1 MDDVAATD
9 SVNRAQLLRELIN
22 NVPTNVYAID
32 AQGICLLSEGGLL
45 AQIGL
50 QPGQN
55 VGIDVFVAYEGLPPV
70 IEALRAAQRGEA
82 TTIEFAFADRVY
94 TQSTLPRRNA
104 DGTLAGAFCILMDV
118 TERRRD
124 EQLLREQVS
133 IIQAQ
138 KQAIMMMSTPIIEV
152 WDDVLAVPLVGVID
166 HERAAVILRELL
178 AAISHKRTRFAI
190 LDLTGVENVDPSS
203 AEHLVR
209 IIRSVKLLGSEA
221 LVTGIRPGI
230 AQIMVG
236 LGLDLGAMTTLRSL
250 QEALRY
256 CTTQDASAGD
266 ATLVR
271 KM

>member
-1 MDDVAATD
+1 MDDVVTD
-9 SVNRAQLLRELIN
+9 SVTQAQLLRELIN

-32 AQGICLLSEGGLL
+32 NDGLCLLSEGGLL

-50 QPGQN
+50 KPGQN
-55 VGIDVFVAYEGLPPV
+55 VGIDVFESYRELPTV
-70 IEALRAAQRGEA
+70 TAALRAGLRGEA
-82 TTIEFAFADRVY
+82 TSMEFEFGGRVF
-94 TQSTLPRRNA
+94 TQSTLPRREA
-104 DGTLAGAFCILMDV
+104 DGSLVGAFCILMDV

-190 LDLTGVENVDPSS
+190 LDLTGVENVDPTS

-221 LVTGIRPGI
+221 LITGIRPGI

-256 CTTQDASAGD
+256 CTTQSAGAD
-266 ATLVR
+266 QAPAR
-271 KM
+271 RA